1 MGKNTR
7 HSANWHIQAQRAEGY
22 AKQADSASGGKWKA
36 AKDYAMRA
44 AWGTSGTPW
53 RVDYGFKVMDFI
65 HRWDEAEATAKK
77 AQEARVLK
85 QTQLRAEGE
94 QIVLSEKQAEF
105 DKLKLEQQQSIMARK
120 ESLQLQKEWEKKEKE
135 RQYYEQRQA
144 AFSDVTKPKRAFRP
158 RGRSPRAMSSRVQ
171 QTRQTQRAP
180 RQLGQRPR
188 RQSGGVLASRPR
200 SRPTPEVR
208 QPTIPR
214 NDISIS
220 KRGRSTPFTRPNV
233 SSFSVKAMRR
243 KGGSNRAF

>member
-7 HSANWHIQAQRAEGY
+7 HSAAWHAQAQRAEGY

-65 HRWDEAEATAKK
+65 HRWDE
-77 AQEARVLK
+77 QERKIQIQKEERK
-85 QTQLRAEGE
+85 QLIQ
-94 QIVLSEKQAEF
+94 QVSSQAEIKIIQEKKQRIAEL
-105 DKLKLEQQQSIMARK
+105 KLKQQQSQLARK
-120 ESLQLQKEWEKKEKE
+120 EALQLQKEWEKKEKE

-171 QTRQTQRAP
+171 QTRQRQAPP
-180 RQLGQRPR
+180 RQLRSQRQR
-188 RQSGGVLASRPR
+188 GVLASRP
-200 SRPTPEVR
+200 PPGVVR

-214 NDISIS
+214 RDVGVTKS
-220 KRGRSTPFTRPNV
+220 GRSSNFTRPNI
-233 SSFSVKAMRR
+233 SSFSVNSMRR

>member
-7 HSANWHIQAQRAEGY
+7 HSANWHAQAQRAEGY

-65 HRWDEAEATAKK
+65 HRWDE
-77 AQEARVLK
+77 QERKIQIQKEERK
-85 QTQLRAEGE
+85 QLIQQVSG
-94 QIVLSEKQAEF
+94 QAEIKIIQEKKQRIAEL
-105 DKLKLEQQQSIMARK
+105 KLKQQQSQLARK
-120 ESLQLQKEWEKKEKE
+120 EALQLQKEWEKKEKE

-171 QTRQTQRAP
+171 QTRQRQAPP
-180 RQLGQRPR
+180 RQLRSQRQR
-188 RQSGGVLASRPR
+188 GVLASRP
-200 SRPTPEVR
+200 PPGVVR

-214 NDISIS
+214 RDVGVTKS
-220 KRGRSTPFTRPNV
+220 GRSSNFTRPNV
-233 SSFSVKAMRR
+233 SSFSVNSMRR